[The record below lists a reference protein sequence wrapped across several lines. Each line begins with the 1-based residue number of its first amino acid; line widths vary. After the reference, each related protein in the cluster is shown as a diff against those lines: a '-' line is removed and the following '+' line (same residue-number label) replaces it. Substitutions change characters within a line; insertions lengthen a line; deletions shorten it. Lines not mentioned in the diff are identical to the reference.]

1 MDTICVMCQK
11 EKSNITLDV
20 AKGVT
25 KRVCLDCFDEFLDS
39 LTNTPINLPRQDPDD
54 ERKYGRY

>member
-1 MDTICVMCQK
+1 MCQK
-11 EKSNITLDV
+11 EKSDITVDV
-20 AKGVT
+20 AKGIT

-54 ERKYGRY
+54 ERKYGKY